1 MSALRGNLR
10 DFGIAEV
17 FQLIGQQRK
26 TGVLEIDRD
35 GEQVELTFDGGAVVM
50 AEPVTGVPDGALAD
64 LLLRCGML
72 TRDAILEL
80 QREAATSL
88 RRLSAIV
95 LERGAL
101 EAAALARI
109 EDLLTQETIFQV
121 LGWDDGSFAFSAKA
135 VEHDREG
142 RLLAAEQILMDGL
155 RMVDEWKTFADQIP
169 SEETVFQ
176 RTGRLEDWDAVRQG
190 GGPQI
195 EHAKRVFQLV
205 DGRLS
210 VRRVIDLARLGTFEV
225 TRILAEL
232 RRAGLVEPLDPS
244 QVPEPPAPRVLEP
257 RRPRA
262 RPLLAALLPLV
273 LLAALAVTALPAPA
287 RRDPR
292 AGYPL
297 GGDPLAQARSAYE
310 TERVRKALEAFHFQN
325 GHWPDTLDELVADG
339 FLEASALTTSA
350 GRPYYYERRGDA
362 TALLAPRH

>member
-1 MSALRGNLR
+1 MSALRGNLC

-35 GEQVELTFDGGAVVM
+35 GQRVELSFDGGAVVM
-50 AEPVTGVPDGALAD
+50 AEPVTAVPDGALAD

-72 TRDAILEL
+72 TRDVIVEL
-80 QREAATSL
+80 QQEAATSL

-95 LERGAL
+95 REHGAL
-101 EAAALARI
+101 EAAPLARI

-121 LGWDDGSFAFSAKA
+121 LAWSDGSFAFTARE

-155 RMVDEWKTFADQIP
+155 RMVDEWKTFADQVP
-169 SEETVFQ
+169 SEKTVFQ
-176 RTGRLEDWDAVRQG
+176 RTGRLEDWDAVREG
-190 GGPQI
+190 SGA
-195 EHAKRVFQLV
+195 HLDRAKRVFQLV

-244 QVPEPPAPRVLEP
+244 QVPEPKAPPVLEA

-262 RPLLAALLPLV
+262 RDTLAAVLPLL
-273 LLAALAVTALPAPA
+273 LLASLAVTVLPAA
-287 RRDPR
+287 QGRDAE
-292 AGYPL
+292 AGYVL
-297 GGDPLAQARSAYE
+297 KGAPLARARSAYE
-310 TERVRKALEAFHFQN
+310 TEGVRKALEAYQFSN
-325 GHWPDTLDELVADG
+325 GRWPDSLDELVSDG
-339 FLEASALTTSA
+339 FLEASALTPSA
-350 GRPYYYERRGDA
+350 GRPYYYRRWEDA
-362 TALLAPRH
+362 AVLLAPRH

>member
-26 TGVLEIDRD
+26 TGVLEIDRA
-35 GEQVELTFDGGAVVM
+35 GERVELAFDGGAVVM
-50 AEPVTGVPDGALAD
+50 AVPVTDVPDGALAD

-72 TRDAILEL
+72 TRDVILDL

-88 RRLSAIV
+88 RRLSSIV

-101 EAAALARI
+101 EPGALARI

-121 LGWDDGSFAFSAKA
+121 LSWNDGSFAFTARP

-169 SEETVFQ
+169 SEDTVFQ

-190 GGPQI
+190 GGTQI
-195 EHAKRVFQLV
+195 EYAKRVFQLV

-232 RRAGLVEPLDPS
+232 RRAGLVEPLDPA
-244 QVPEPPAPRVLEP
+244 QVPEPPAPPVLEP

-262 RPLLAALLPLV
+262 RPLLAAVLPLL
-273 LLAALAVTALPAPA
+273 LLAALAATTLPAPA
-287 RRDPR
+287 ERTART
-292 AGYPL
+292 GYPL
-297 GGDPLAQARSAYE
+297 GGDALAQARSAYE
-310 TERVRKALEAFHFQN
+310 TERVRKALEAFHFVN
-325 GHWPDTLDELVADG
+325 GRWPERLEELVAGG
-339 FLEASALTTSA
+339 FLEASALTPSA
-350 GRPYYYERRGDA
+350 GRPYYYGRRGDA

>member
-26 TGVLEIDRD
+26 TGLLEIDRD
-35 GEQVELTFDGGAVVM
+35 GERVELGFDGGAVVM

-72 TRDAILEL
+72 TRDVILDL
-80 QREAATSL
+80 QQEAATSL

-101 EAAALARI
+101 EAGALARI
-109 EDLLTQETIFQV
+109 EDLLTQETLFQV
-121 LGWDDGSFAFSAKA
+121 LAWSHGSFAFTARD
-135 VEHDREG
+135 VEHEREG

-155 RMVDEWKTFADQIP
+155 RMVDEWKTFVDQVP

-176 RTGRLEDWDAVRQG
+176 RTGRVEDWEAARQG
-190 GGPQI
+190 GGAHLD
-195 EHAKRVFQLV
+195 HAKRVFQLV

-232 RRAGLVEPLDPS
+232 RRGGLVEPLDPS
-244 QVPEPPAPRVLEP
+244 QVPELPVPPVLEP

-262 RPLLAALLPLV
+262 RPLLAAALPLL
-273 LLAALAVTALPAPA
+273 LLASLAVTALPGSESHGSES
-287 RRDPR
+287 
-292 AGYPL
+292 GYAL
-297 GGDPLAQARSAYE
+297 QVAPLARARSAYE
-310 TERVRKALEAFHFQN
+310 TARVRKALEAYHFSN
-325 GHWPDTLDELVADG
+325 GRWPDSLDDLVSEG
-339 FLEASALTTSA
+339 FLEVSALTPSG
-350 GRPYYYERRGDA
+350 GRPYYYGRREGA
-362 TALLAPRH
+362 GVLLAPRH